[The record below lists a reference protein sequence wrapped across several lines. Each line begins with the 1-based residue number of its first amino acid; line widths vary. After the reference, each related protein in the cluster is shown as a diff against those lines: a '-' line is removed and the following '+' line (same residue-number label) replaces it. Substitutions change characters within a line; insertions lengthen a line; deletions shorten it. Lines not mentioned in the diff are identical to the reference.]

1 MYVVIKALLLTIVL
15 IFSATAFAPENLR
28 AQPVESATTNTFD
41 QRKLLVPHKNPDGSI
56 RVVPFLTDPVLWVRG
71 EQQNFYSSMS
81 GALRAMR
88 DGNAFTSGLTLMFLS
103 FGYGVFHAAGP
114 GHGKAVI
121 SAWLLA
127 TENQLRRGI
136 LVAFMSAIV
145 QAFTAVSIVSILF
158 LVVAGVGTAAK
169 DVARFL
175 EIGSYAL
182 IATMGAYLF
191 WTGFKLLRNFAKP
204 TVFATQSGTVSV
216 TKNTIPN
223 DHFYVLSSVPH
234 IHNADCSCGHA
245 HVPAARDLTANL
257 TWSKAFSLAFAVG
270 IRPCTGALLVLVFAN
285 SIGIY
290 WAGIASTFAMA
301 FGTFITVSC
310 VATIAVYSK
319 KLAERLASRDSR
331 QLERLTT
338 ALRLVGGFG
347 IFVFGVILMVGSLGG
362 PSGNG

>member
-1 MYVVIKALLLTIVL
+1 MIKVVLCTILL
-15 IFSATAFAPENLR
+15 IFGAATMVSVNLN
-28 AQPVESATTNTFD
+28 AQSTESGSTSTFD

-71 EQQNFYSSMS
+71 KQQNFYGAMS

-88 DGNAFTSGLTLMFLS
+88 DGNAFTSGIMLMFLS

-145 QAFTAVSIVSILF
+145 QAVTAVTIVSFLF
-158 LVVAGVGTAAK
+158 LFVAGVGTAAK

-175 EIGSYAL
+175 EIGSYAM
-182 IATMGAYLF
+182 IATMGGYLF
-191 WTGFKLLRNFAKP
+191 WTGLKLFSIFAKFP
-204 TVFATQSGTVSV
+204 SFTKQSGLVSIA
-216 TKNTIPN
+216 NHSNP
-223 DHFYVLSSVPH
+223 DQHFYILASTPH
-234 IHNADCSCGHA
+234 VHGENCDCGHSHA
-245 HVPAARDLTANL
+245 PTAQDVTGSL
-257 TWSKAFSLAFAVG
+257 TWYKAFSLAFAVG
-270 IRPCTGALLVLVFAN
+270 VRPCTGALLVLVFAN
-285 SIGIY
+285 TIGIY
-290 WAGIASTFAMA
+290 WAGVASTFAMA
-301 FGTFITVSC
+301 LGTFITVSV

-319 KLAERLASRDSR
+319 KLAERLAARDSR
-331 QLERLTT
+331 WVGWLTIG
-338 ALRLVGGFG
+338 LRLAGGAGILLFG
-347 IFVFGVILMVGSLGG
+347 IILMLGSLGG

>member
-1 MYVVIKALLLTIVL
+1 MIKSLLLIILL
-15 IFSATAFAPENLR
+15 IFSAAVVASGNLYAEPAGSAP
-28 AQPVESATTNTFD
+28 SSTFD

-71 EQQNFYSSMS
+71 EQQNFYSAMS

-145 QAFTAVSIVSILF
+145 QAFTAVSIISILF
-158 LVVAGVGTAAK
+158 LVVAGVGTAAR
-169 DVARFL
+169 DVARYL
-175 EIGSYAL
+175 EIGSYSL
-182 IATMGAYLF
+182 IAAMGAYLF
-191 WTGFKLLRNFAKP
+191 WTGFKLLRTFTTRLP
-204 TVFATQSGTVSV
+204 FVMQSGPALTTNNLAS
-216 TKNTIPN
+216 
-223 DHFYVLSSVPH
+223 DRHFYVLSSVPH
-234 IHNADCSCGHA
+234 VHNADCNCGHA
-245 HVPAARDLTANL
+245 HVPAARDLSANL

-319 KLAERLASRDSR
+319 KLAERLAARDSR
-331 QLERLTT
+331 RLEQLTT
-338 ALRLVGGFG
+338 GLRLAGGVG
-347 IFVFGVILMVGSLGG
+347 IFVFGVILVLGSLAG